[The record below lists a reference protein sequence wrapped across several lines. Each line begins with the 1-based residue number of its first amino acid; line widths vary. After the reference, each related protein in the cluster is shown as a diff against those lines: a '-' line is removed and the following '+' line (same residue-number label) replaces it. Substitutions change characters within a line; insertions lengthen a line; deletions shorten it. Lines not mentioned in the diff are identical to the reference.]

1 MMERREV
8 KGRKKKNKN
17 KNKKLNDLLVEKELN
32 WHRNEGRFVGETGAE
47 LMACLYIYFYIYVV
61 SKFIYGFVSFDLNF
75 ETVKL

>member
-1 MMERREV
+1 MRERRE
-8 KGRKKKNKN
+8 GKKEKKN

-47 LMACLYIYFYIYVV
+47 LMACLYKYFYIYVV